1 MLEQQHEVIER
12 CNLPMRDL
20 FSRDEVLRDKVE
32 ELLQGE
38 SFTIWQLATLA
49 RTFRQMV
56 LLDQGNGLS
65 AVCCNAIMEQMELRD
80 AEEPIYL
87 NEVYPYMK
95 KDFWELHMNE
105 VSYFKVHVQNET
117 DWSIEL
123 DRIEKGYDQK
133 EQKQYLDLFPFD
145 EEVDTLLDEWEE
157 CGRCYRVYF
166 DEPTKCEKF
175 VKDILLDGCADLS
188 KV

>member
-1 MLEQQHEVIER
+1 M
-12 CNLPMRDL
+12 
-20 FSRDEVLRDKVE
+20 
-32 ELLQGE
+32 
-38 SFTIWQLATLA
+38 A
-49 RTFRQMV
+49 
-56 LLDQGNGLS
+56 
-65 AVCCNAIMEQMELRD
+65 
-80 AEEPIYL
+80 
-87 NEVYPYMK
+87 
-95 KDFWELHMNE
+95 
-105 VSYFKVHVQNET
+105 
-117 DWSIEL
+117 SIEYLTKRIEGAEAKIEKLHKKL

-145 EEVDTLLDEWEE
+145 DEQDTLFDEWEE

>member
-1 MLEQQHEVIER
+1 
-12 CNLPMRDL
+12 
-20 FSRDEVLRDKVE
+20 
-32 ELLQGE
+32 
-38 SFTIWQLATLA
+38 
-49 RTFRQMV
+49 
-56 LLDQGNGLS
+56 
-65 AVCCNAIMEQMELRD
+65 
-80 AEEPIYL
+80 
-87 NEVYPYMK
+87 
-95 KDFWELHMNE
+95 MNE

-145 EEVDTLLDEWEE
+145 DEQDTLFDEWEE